1 MCQSKHAYT
10 EEITEMLE
18 DMLQVEE
25 DIDKLTELPTITMK
39 DIKHQ
44 IIIDK
49 IRLRKQNINNI
60 YKNELDH
67 HKNLWENHLAVYIS
81 AVLPCLA

>member
-1 MCQSKHAYT
+1 MGMCQSKHAYT

-39 DIKHQ
+39 DIKHEM
-44 IIIDK
+44 IMDR
-49 IRLRKQNINNI
+49 IRLRNQNINKL
-60 YKNELDH
+60 YQRELNKH
-67 HKNLWENHLAVYIS
+67 QIR
-81 AVLPCLA
+81 

>member
-1 MCQSKHAYT
+1 MYVQCNMGICHSKHVYT
-10 EEITEMLE
+10 EELTEMLE
-18 DMLQVEE
+18 SILEVEE

-44 IIIDK
+44 RIMDK

-67 HKNLWENHLAVYIS
+67 HKNL
-81 AVLPCLA
+81 

>member
-1 MCQSKHAYT
+1 MYVQCNMGMCHSKHAYT

-39 DIKHQ
+39 DIKHEM
-44 IIIDK
+44 IMDRM
-49 IRLRKQNINNI
+49 RLRNQNIN
-60 YKNELDH
+60 ELYQRELNKH
-67 HKNLWENHLAVYIS
+67 QIR
-81 AVLPCLA
+81 